1 MNIDNHFN
9 LDELINLLKNL
20 IELLEILVPFVKKLE
35 IKKPLKGA
43 MKYFKKVLKKKR

>member
-9 LDELINLLKNL
+9 LDELINLIKNL
-20 IELLEILVPFVKKLE
+20 IELLEILIPFIKELK

-43 MKYFKKVLKKKR
+43 MKYTKKVLKKKR